1 MLART
6 ARASS
11 GQAMRLRYTQ
21 AFDRA
26 ALSSLASTFRVT
38 SKTSASA
45 GPSYIRQPLSS
56 HLQACNAFQ
65 SIRHKS
71 TAPQSPPITSDAP
84 QSPPITSEEP
94 ASSSASTVTDDRFSS
109 AASEELL
116 QAPNE
121 TNRQPIGKL
130 ERRLSITFTCTVP
143 ACGHR
148 SSHEFS
154 RHAYEKG
161 IVLCQCPECHS
172 RHLIGM

>member
-26 ALSSLASTFRVT
+26 ALSSLASTFRFT

-71 TAPQSPPITSDAP
+71 TAP